1 MGTWRDF
8 SRVTSPVRG
17 EAGLCSEALCKFP
30 AGPSPIRI
38 FCDFDIHHR
47 SPGTHMD
54 FVINWWNVVP
64 SLLSFFSKE
73 DYLCLLHALL
83 LVQRSKTQYAFKG
96 TRLSGEELVGGRRGA
111 LPPVLG
117 TLSTPP
123 LLHPTAHASGP
134 EDKSHSWP
142 ATGMSVEEQEK
153 GSPALP
159 AAWWES

>member
-1 MGTWRDF
+1 MR
-8 SRVTSPVRG
+8 
-17 EAGLCSEALCKFP
+17 A
-30 AGPSPIRI
+30 
-38 FCDFDIHHR
+38 
-47 SPGTHMD
+47 
-54 FVINWWNVVP
+54 
-64 SLLSFFSKE
+64 
-73 DYLCLLHALL
+73 ALL

-142 ATGMSVEEQEK
+142 ATGMSAEEQEK